1 MTGLSFPL
9 RRKPLS
15 LPKFRGALLLAPLV
29 ALFWP
34 ACASAAAPA
43 FPLHTSGQYIVDS
56 NGVRV
61 HLNAFNWY
69 GSESTDFVVEGL
81 QAQPLNSI
89 VATIKG
95 LGFNAVRLL
104 WSNQMVES
112 NPVVGN
118 YALTANTSLEGEHA
132 LTIFDTVVNALT
144 SAGIMV
150 VLDNHVSNAG
160 WCCSTTD
167 NNELW
172 YNSSYPEANW
182 IADWQALASRYQS
195 NPMVIGVDLRNEPR
209 SPATWGGAASTDWHA
224 AAERGGNA
232 VLSVNPNLL
241 IFVEGVSYAGDLSG
255 VTSLPVQL
263 NIANQLVYEA
273 HDYGFWYSSINGYSG
288 WYNAIE
294 PKWGYLV
301 NGSTPQPL
309 WIGEFGTCNSA
320 DTCDSS
326 SSNADLGFWF
336 NAMTSFVRDYGV
348 DWSYWAINGTTE
360 SGNAGGFGTV
370 EGYGVL
376 NTSWNGGALASL
388 TARLQSTMAPGSAN
402 FNMIPSGAALT
413 LGPGGSGNVT
423 VTIVPENGFTGTVNL
438 SCTVTPPTGA
448 IDAPTCSI
456 PASETISSTTFVN
469 ASVMIASTGT
479 SAASDAPA
487 SRPRSNP
494 SRRTGGAILACLGL
508 IIGNLARRGRKSL
521 QLLLLL
527 LLAAFPLAACGGGG
541 AGGTT
546 TTTTGGTSAGNYVVT
561 VTGTA
566 SGLSAVTAQIVVT
579 VN

>member
-1 MTGLSFPL
+1 MFT
-9 RRKPLS
+9 
-15 LPKFRGALLLAPLV
+15 ATAAVLLAV
-29 ALFWP
+29 
-34 ACASAAAPA
+34 CGSGAAAAQPA
-43 FPLHTSGQYIVDS
+43 VPLHTSGQYIVDS

-69 GSESTDFVVEGL
+69 GAESTDFAVEGL
-81 QAQPLNSI
+81 AEQPLNSI

-118 YALTANTSLEGEHA
+118 YALAANTNLEGENA

-150 VLDNHVSNAG
+150 ILDNHMSNAG

-182 IADWQALASRYQS
+182 IADWQAMATRYQS

-209 SPATWGGAASTDWHA
+209 SPATWGGSASTDWHA

-232 VLSVNPNLL
+232 VLAINPHLL
-241 IFVEGVSYAGDLSG
+241 VFVEGVNYAGDLSG
-255 VTSLPVQL
+255 VATLPIQL
-263 NIANQLVYEA
+263 NVPNQLVYEA
-273 HDYGFWYSSINGYSG
+273 HDYGFWYSSSSLTSYST
-288 WYNAIE
+288 YVNDIT

-301 NGSTPQPL
+301 TGSNPQPL
-309 WIGEFGTCNSA
+309 WVGEFGTCNSA
-320 DTCDSS
+320 DTCVSS
-326 SSNADLGFWF
+326 SSSADLGYWF
-336 NAMTSFVRDYGV
+336 SMFSTYARDNNL

-360 SGNAGGFGTV
+360 SGNGGGFGTV

-376 NTSWNGGALASL
+376 NTSWNGSALPSL
-388 TARLQSTMAPGSAN
+388 TARLQSMMAPGGAGFS
-402 FNMIPSGAALT
+402 MIPGGAAVT
-413 LGPGGSGNVT
+413 LVPGAVANVT
-423 VTIVPENGFTGTVNL
+423 VAIVPENGFTGTVNL
-438 SCTVTPPTGA
+438 SCTVIPPTGA
-448 IDAPTCSI
+448 IDVPTCNVPS
-456 PASETISSTTFVN
+456 SETVSS
-469 ASVMIASTGT
+469 T
-479 SAASDAPA
+479 SAANATVAISTTASAVAQNAPA
-487 SRPRSNP
+487 SSPRSQP
-494 SRRTGGAILACLGL
+494 SRRAGGTILACLGFL
-508 IIGNLARRGRKSL
+508 IGNFARRGRKSL

-527 LLAAFPLAACGGGG
+527 MLIAFPLGACGSGG
-541 AGGTT
+541 AGGGSTT
-546 TTTTGGTSAGNYVVT
+546 PPTGGTSAGNYVVT
-561 VTGTA
+561 ITGTA
-566 SGLSAVTAQIVVT
+566 SGLSAVTTQIVVA